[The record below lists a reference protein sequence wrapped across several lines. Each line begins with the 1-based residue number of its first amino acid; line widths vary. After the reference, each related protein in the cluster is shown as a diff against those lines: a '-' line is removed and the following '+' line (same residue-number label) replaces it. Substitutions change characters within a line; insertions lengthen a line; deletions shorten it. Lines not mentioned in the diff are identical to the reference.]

1 MPKNFGVIHSEIEKC
16 EAWSR
21 FVQTKYLF
29 SFCVL
34 PRKRLAVGN
43 FLVGHFQGSFYHD
56 TTQMTLFPK
65 VPESPFFL
73 ILVNSFLVIL
83 VNSFIL
89 CFQWSV
95 LQIVI
100 QAKSFQMARYNLY
113 LIYWACKEVS
123 SCFMALIL
131 PKKLS
136 HKVKPAC
143 KAKIL
148 QIFLPKLISCLLAAK
163 TIRECY
169 SLPKLLGL
177 CGCTRDVQHY
187 CLA

>member
-1 MPKNFGVIHSEIEKC
+1 MKFILKSIINHT
-16 EAWSR
+16 
-21 FVQTKYLF
+21 FVCDLLQTSL
-29 SFCVL
+29 
-34 PRKRLAVGN
+34 
-43 FLVGHFQGSFYHD
+43 SFYHD
-56 TTQMTLFPK
+56 VIPK

-83 VNSFIL
+83 VNSLIL
-89 CFQWSV
+89 CFWWSV
-95 LQIVI
+95 LQII
-100 QAKSFQMARYNLY
+100 QAKSFKMVRYNLY
-113 LIYWACKEVS
+113 LIYWACKEVL

-177 CGCTRDVQHY
+177 CGCTRDVQHH

>member
-1 MPKNFGVIHSEIEKC
+1 MK
-16 EAWSR
+16 
-21 FVQTKYLF
+21 FVLKSIINHTFVCDLLQTSL
-29 SFCVL
+29 
-34 PRKRLAVGN
+34 
-43 FLVGHFQGSFYHD
+43 SFYHD
-56 TTQMTLFPK
+56 TYDVIPK
-65 VPESPFFL
+65 VPEFPFFL
-73 ILVNSFLVIL
+73 VLVNSFFVIL

-89 CFQWSV
+89 CFYWSV
-95 LQIVI
+95 LQII
-100 QAKSFQMARYNLY
+100 QAKSFNMARYNLY
-113 LIYWACKEVS
+113 LIYWACKEVL